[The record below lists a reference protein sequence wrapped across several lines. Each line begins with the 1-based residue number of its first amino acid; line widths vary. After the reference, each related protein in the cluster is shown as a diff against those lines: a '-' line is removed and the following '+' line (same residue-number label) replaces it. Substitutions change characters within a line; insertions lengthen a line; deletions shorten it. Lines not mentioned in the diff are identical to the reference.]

1 MLFRKKRKLE
11 EVKEITGAI
20 DVSDLKEEPKTGLI
34 KTDFETKDVGGGMLL
49 KTAKTDLDDEILKKL
64 EKLAFSIFIG
74 AKNDELREKALSL
87 FGRIKIVQA
96 VKGTD
101 KEDLIKFYTE
111 TGVSNDLVERLKSE
125 GLLEVIYKVPGI
137 EIKAKDREE
146 IVKKIEEIL
155 KEEYDLKEEVKMALS
170 GKPLKV
176 NEENSELMGRLYE
189 LGFFEI
195 YMVPKNWFDIPNV
208 NGVNVERAIEEF
220 KELKEGLPKH
230 ISRFLNEGF

>member
-1 MLFRKKRKLE
+1 MLFRKKKKLE
-11 EVKEITGAI
+11 EVKEIMGAI
-20 DVSDLKEEPKTGLI
+20 DTSDLKEKPKMDST
-34 KTDFETKDVGGGMLL
+34 KTEFETESIDRSLPL
-49 KTAKTDLDDEILKKL
+49 KTVKTDLDDEILKKL
-64 EKLAFSIFIG
+64 EKLAFSIYIG

-87 FGRIKIVQA
+87 FGKIKIVQA
-96 VKGTD
+96 VKGSD

-111 TGVSNDLVERLKSE
+111 TDVSNDLVERLKSE
-125 GLLEVIYKVPGI
+125 KLLEVVYKVPGI

-195 YMVPKNWFDIPNV
+195 YMVPKNWFDIPSV

-230 ISRFLNEGF
+230 ISRFLDEGF